1 MKLSINLLFL
11 FLLFNTYQCVYYA
24 LKTERKE
31 SKKMNKAIKDLISK
45 YQIELIDTP
54 EEEEKYHH
62 LSAFSKHEKPK
73 REKLKEK
80 DPESSN
86 HKHKENKENE
96 KNKNQTN
103 PYFTILDL
111 KNFFNIQYFASIYIG
126 KNRQKCRVIF
136 DTGSNILWVP
146 SANCTH
152 CRNYTKKY
160 NPLNSSTSK
169 NLNIQKNITYAI
181 GYVSGNLFEDSIS
194 LNSNNSNYRIYN
206 QELTADNFRFL
217 VVNEEK
223 NLSGTIADGVMGI
236 GINNEGNYK
245 NSFIQTLYKENKIKS
260 PSFSFYLTNNKQKS
274 RLYIG
279 DILENDYIKQLFSY
293 TKFNKC
299 SVPSSSNYWLCN
311 IKNGIEM
318 YDSNYTNTYN
328 FQSTSNVIFDSGTS
342 YIIIPRTDF
351 LHIITHLNA
360 NSKSDN
366 CKINQNYQLICK
378 CNSPNEFGSFSIKF
392 DNNNIFNISFYD
404 VIDYNS
410 KNFFQC
416 HFQIMVDV
424 FDIHTWI
431 LGDSALRSSL
441 ITFNME
447 KREIKYLQNI
457 NERINKLRLATSAS
471 IAIDTINSYYYDI
484 IYYLLIAVVIFIIVS
499 MIIYLIY

>member
-1 MKLSINLLFL
+1 MKLIINLLFL
-11 FLLFNTYQCVYYA
+11 FLSFNTLQCVYYA
-24 LKTERKE
+24 VKTERKE
-31 SKKMNKAIKDLISK
+31 TKKMNKAIQDLISK

-54 EEEEKYHH
+54 EEAEKNRH

-73 REKLKEK
+73 KEKLKEK
-80 DPESSN
+80 IPEKER
-86 HKHKENKENE
+86 HKHKEKK
-96 KNKNQTN
+96 KNKTQSN

-111 KNFFNIQYFASIYIG
+111 KNFFNIQYFASIYLG
-126 KNRQKCRVIF
+126 ENRQKISVIF

-146 SANCTH
+146 FANCTH

-181 GYVSGNLFEDSIS
+181 GYVSGHLYQDSIS
-194 LNSNNSNYRIYN
+194 LNSNNNNSHIYN

-236 GINNEGNYK
+236 GINNEGNSQ

-260 PSFSFYLTNNKQKS
+260 PSFSFYLTHNKQKS

-279 DILENDYIKQLFSY
+279 DILENDYIKELFSY

-311 IKNGIEM
+311 INNGIEM
-318 YDSNYTNTYN
+318 YDSNNTNTYN

-351 LHIITHLNA
+351 LQIITHL

-392 DNNNIFNISFYD
+392 DNDNIFNISFYN

-410 KNFFQC
+410 KNYFQC

-457 NERINKLRLATSAS
+457 NERINKLRLATSAAV
-471 IAIDTINSYYYDI
+471 AIETINSYYYDI
-484 IYYLLIAVVIFIIVS
+484 IYYLLIAVVIFMIISV
-499 MIIYLIY
+499 IIYLIY

>member
-1 MKLSINLLFL
+1 MKLIIKLLFL
-11 FLLFNTYQCVYYA
+11 FLSFNSFQCVYYA
-24 LKTERKE
+24 VKTERKE
-31 SKKMNKAIKDLISK
+31 TKKMNKAIQDLISK

-54 EEEEKYHH
+54 EEAEKNRH

-73 REKLKEK
+73 KEKLKEK
-80 DPESSN
+80 IPEKER
-86 HKHKENKENE
+86 HKHKEKK
-96 KNKNQTN
+96 KNKNQSN

-111 KNFFNIQYFASIYIG
+111 KNFFNIQYFASIYLG
-126 KNRQKCRVIF
+126 DNRQKISVIF

-169 NLNIQKNITYAI
+169 NLKIQKNITYAI
-181 GYVSGNLFEDSIS
+181 GYVSGNLYQDTVS
-194 LNSNNSNYRIYN
+194 LNSNNSNTHIYN

-236 GINNEGNYK
+236 GINNEGNSQ

-279 DILENDYIKQLFSY
+279 DILENDYIKDLFNY
-293 TKFNKC
+293 TKFNHC
-299 SVPSSSNYWLCN
+299 SVPLTSNYWLCN
-311 IKNGIEM
+311 INNGIEM
-318 YDSNYTNTYN
+318 YDSNYTNIYN

-351 LHIITHLNA
+351 LQIITHL

-378 CNSPNEFGSFSIKF
+378 CDSPNEFGSFSIKF
-392 DNNNIFNISFYD
+392 DNDNIFNISFYN

-410 KNFFQC
+410 KNYFQC

-457 NERINKLRLATSAS
+457 NERINKLRLATSAAV
-471 IAIDTINSYYYDI
+471 AIETINSYYYDI
-484 IYYLLIAVVIFIIVS
+484 IYYLLIAVVIFIIISV
-499 MIIYLIY
+499 IIYLIY

>member
-1 MKLSINLLFL
+1 MKFQLTFL
-11 FLLFNTYQCVYYA
+11 FFFFLSLNTFNCAYFS

-31 SKKMNKAIKDLISK
+31 IKKMDKAIKDLISK

-54 EEEEKYHH
+54 EEEEKNRH
-62 LSAFSKHEKPK
+62 LSHFSKHEKPK
-73 REKLKEK
+73 KDKEIK
-80 DPESSN
+80 
-86 HKHKENKENE
+86 KI
-96 KNKNQTN
+96 NQTN
-103 PYFTILDL
+103 PYFSILDL
-111 KNFFNIQYFASIYIG
+111 KNFYNIQYFGSLYLG
-126 KNRQKCRVIF
+126 ENRQKTTVIF

-146 SANCTH
+146 SSNCSH

-160 NPLNSSTSK
+160 NPLTSSTSK

-181 GYVSGNLFEDSIS
+181 GYVNGYLYQDSVSI
-194 LNSNNSNYRIYN
+194 NSNNSNYHIYN
-206 QELTADNFRFL
+206 QEMTANDFRFL
-217 VVNEEK
+217 VVKEEK
-223 NLSGTIADGVMGI
+223 NLSGTIADGVMGV
-236 GINNEGNYK
+236 GINNEGNYQ
-245 NSFIQTLYKENKIKS
+245 NSFIQTLYKQNKIKS
-260 PSFSFYLTNNKQKS
+260 PSFSFFLTHNKQKS

-279 DILENDYIKQLFSY
+279 DILENDYIKDLFSY

-311 IKNGIEM
+311 IKGGIEM
-318 YDSNYTNTYN
+318 YDSNYTNIYN
-328 FQSTSNVIFDSGTS
+328 FQSSSNVIFDSGTS

-351 LHIITHLNA
+351 LHMITHLNA

-378 CNSPNEFGSFSIKF
+378 CDSPNEFGSFSIKF
-392 DNNNIFNISFYD
+392 DENNIFNISFYD

-447 KREIKYLQNI
+447 KREVKYLQNI
-457 NERINKLRLATSAS
+457 NERINKLRLATSAAV
-471 IAIDTINSYYYDI
+471 AIETINSYYYDI
-484 IYYLLIAVVIFIIVS
+484 IYYLLIAVIVFMIISV
-499 MIIYLIY
+499 IIYLIY

>member
-1 MKLSINLLFL
+1 MDKLFYLLLIIINVSIISSKYFS
-11 FLLFNTYQCVYYA
+11 

-31 SKKMNKAIKDLISK
+31 SKKYTKAINELISK
-45 YQIELIDTP
+45 YKIDIISTP
-54 EEEEKYHH
+54 EEDLKNRH
-62 LSAFSKHEKPK
+62 LTSLSK
-73 REKLKEK
+73 L
-80 DPESSN
+80 
-86 HKHKENKENE
+86 NKTI
-96 KNKNQTN
+96 KIN
-103 PYFTILDL
+103 PYFSSINLN
-111 KNFFNIQYFASIYIG
+111 NFFNIQYFGTIYLGSTNQKISI
-126 KNRQKCRVIF
+126 IF

-146 SANCTH
+146 LFNCTS

-160 NPLNSSTSK
+160 NPLTSSTSK

-181 GYVSGNLFEDSIS
+181 GYVNGYLYQDSVSI
-194 LNSNNSNYRIYN
+194 NSNNSNYHIYN
-206 QELTADNFRFL
+206 QEMTANDFRFL
-217 VVNEEK
+217 VVKEEK
-223 NLSGTIADGVMGI
+223 NLSGTIADGVMGV
-236 GINNEGNYK
+236 GINNEGNYQ
-245 NSFIQTLYKENKIKS
+245 NSFIQTLYKQNKIKS
-260 PSFSFYLTNNKQKS
+260 PSFSFFLTHNKQKS

-279 DILENDYIKQLFSY
+279 DILENDYIKDLFSY

-311 IKNGIEM
+311 IKGGIEM
-318 YDSNYTNTYN
+318 YDSNYTNIYN
-328 FQSTSNVIFDSGTS
+328 FQSSSNVIFDSGTS

-351 LHIITHLNA
+351 LHMITHLNA

-378 CNSPNEFGSFSIKF
+378 CDSPNEFGSFSIKF
-392 DNNNIFNISFYD
+392 DENNIFNISFYD

-447 KREIKYLQNI
+447 KREVKYLQNI
-457 NERINKLRLATSAS
+457 NERINKLRLATSAAV
-471 IAIDTINSYYYDI
+471 AIETINSYYYDI
-484 IYYLLIAVVIFIIVS
+484 IYYLLIAVIVFMIISV
-499 MIIYLIY
+499 IIYLIY